1 MVACGQQGK
10 AMRRLG
16 WFLVGAVMAVI
27 MPLAIPL
34 ATPLR
39 AADMRPTPARPA
51 GEGAGPYPLLVIRG
65 ATIIT
70 GNGAPPFGPAD
81 IVIKGNRI
89 VDIRSAGTPGLP
101 VAANRAPAGA
111 AREIDATGMYVLPGF
126 VDMHGHSG
134 NPDKAP
140 DPSYPY
146 RLWLAHGVTTVR
158 GVPLYGDDVAHAL
171 DDKRRSAAGEITA
184 PHLYV
189 YQTLGSG
196 WSEGRVQ
203 TPEAARR
210 WVRWAA
216 RQGVDGIKF
225 FNRGD
230 ETPEIDRAAI
240 DEAKKLGLGTV
251 AHLSQPNIAE
261 FNARDAA
268 AAGLGTITHFYGHFE
283 SLLKDRRV
291 QDTPAD
297 YNFNDE
303 QMRFGGIAEIWN
315 QIYDP
320 GGPEWLDYLKAQKA
334 SGVVFDPTFNIY
346 SASRDLMRAK
356 NADWHSIYTLPSM
369 TGYYASNRDNHGSYF
384 FDWTTAREV
393 TWRNFYT
400 RYMRLVNDYKN
411 IGGRV
416 TTGSDPG
423 FIYQLWGFGYVL
435 ELEMLQEAGFAPLE
449 VIEAATIN
457 GARTLNDPRHAEP
470 QFGLVRP
477 GMVADLVIVPE
488 NPLQN
493 FKTLYGTGFE
503 RLNEATQQTDRVGGV
518 RWTIKDGI
526 VFDAPALLASVA
538 ADVATAKAAMPKAV
552 AAK

>member
-1 MVACGQQGK
+1 MKHIRQLCI
-10 AMRRLG
+10 
-16 WFLVGAVMAVI
+16 GAIMAAI
-27 MPLAIPL
+27 ALPALAAEMLP
-34 ATPLR
+34 TPPR
-39 AADMRPTPARPA
+39 AAA
-51 GEGAGPYPLLVIRG
+51 EGDGPYPTLVIRG

-70 GNGAPPFGPAD
+70 GNGGPPYGPAD

-89 VDIRSAGTPGLP
+89 AEIRSAGTPGLP
-101 VAANRAPAGA
+101 VRANRPPSGA
-111 AREIDATGMYVLPGF
+111 TREIDATGMFVLPGF
-126 VDMHGHSG
+126 VDMHGHNG
-134 NPDKAP
+134 DPDKAP
-140 DPSYPY
+140 DPSYAY

-158 GVPLYGDDVAHAL
+158 SVPLFGSDVAHAL
-171 DDKRRSAAGEITA
+171 DDKRRSAANTITA

-196 WSEGRVQ
+196 WDQGRVQ
-203 TPEAARR
+203 TPEKARL

-216 RQGVDGIKF
+216 KQGVDGIKF

-230 ETPEIDRAAI
+230 ETPAINRAAI

-283 SLLKDRRV
+283 SMLKDRRV

-315 QIYDP
+315 QIYEP
-320 GGPEWLDYLKAQKA
+320 GGPEWVDYLKAQKA
-334 SGVVFDPTFNIY
+334 TGVVFDPTFNIY

-356 NADWHSIYTLPSM
+356 NADWHAAYALPSM
-369 TGYYASNRDNHGSYF
+369 TAYYESNRDNHGSYF

-393 TWRNFYT
+393 TWRNYYQ

-411 IGGRV
+411 MGGRV

-457 GARTLNDPRHAEP
+457 GARTLNDPKGTEP

-503 RLNEATQQTDRVGGV
+503 RLNEATQKTERVGGV
-518 RWTIKDGI
+518 RWTIKDGM
-526 VFDAPALLASVA
+526 VFDAPALLKSVA
-538 ADVATAKAAMPKAV
+538 DQVAREKAAL
-552 AAK
+552 AK